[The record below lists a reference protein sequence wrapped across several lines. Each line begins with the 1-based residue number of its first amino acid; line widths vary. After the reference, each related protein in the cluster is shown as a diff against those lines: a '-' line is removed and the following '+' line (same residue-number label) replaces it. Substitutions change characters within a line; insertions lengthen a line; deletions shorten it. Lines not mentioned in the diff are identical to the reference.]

1 MKFSPLKLKDKFS
14 KSRFS
19 LGLDMGSSAI
29 KFVKL
34 RPLKDAMELCDFSI
48 EPAGLD
54 LGPILKHIAESQQDT
69 KRINL
74 SVSGPST
81 ITRYVNFPKMGY
93 DEFKNALKF
102 EAQKY
107 IPFSL
112 AEVNLDGHILNP
124 DLPDNKMLVL
134 LAAAKKDFI
143 SQRLKLAQ
151 DCGLQVNTIDIDS
164 LALVNAFNYNYPV
177 SDNAKHSAVALLNI
191 GAAVTNLDI
200 LEGALP
206 RLSRDI
212 HVAGN
217 NFTQKLVDGLGLGF
231 KAAEEL
237 KLNPDKERL
246 KEITDA
252 IEPVIA
258 NLVSEIRTSFDYF
271 ESQSSSS
278 VAKIYLS
285 GAGSL
290 LAGLKDTLADLLGI
304 EVEYWDPLRK
314 LEICDGIDPAKV
326 KSSSSQ
332 LAVAI
337 GLALR
342 S

>member
-1 MKFSPLKLKDKFS
+1 MQFLSLKLKDKFS

-19 LGLDMGSSAI
+19 IGLDLGSSAV

-34 RPLKDAMELCDFSI
+34 RSLKDSMELCDLSI

-54 LGPILKHIAESQQDT
+54 LGPILKHIVESQDT
-69 KRINL
+69 KRVNL

-93 DEFKNALKF
+93 DELKNALKF

-112 AEVNLDGHILNP
+112 AEVNLDGHILNS

-143 SQRLKLAQ
+143 SQRLKLVQ
-151 DCGLQVNTIDIDS
+151 DAGLKVNLIDIDS

-191 GAAVTNLDI
+191 GGAVSNLDI
-200 LEGALP
+200 LEGSVP

-231 KAAEEL
+231 KTAEEL
-237 KLNPDKERL
+237 KLHPDKERL

-290 LAGLKDTLADLLGI
+290 LAGLKETLADLLGI

-314 LEICDGIDPAKV
+314 LEIFADIDPAKA
-326 KSSSSQ
+326 KASSSG

-342 S
+342 F